1 MLFGT
6 YTAVNKLHTGVNWL
20 TRESVGDQPRNEL
33 KDAQLSKETHNAKHQ
48 GEIDDE
54 PLVSGNSPVKE
65 RNAVPE
71 VLQTLATALVRVAHR
86 HEGAT
91 SAASTATTT
100 RVALRVA
107 AGQISETSH
116 VAHIFINLVEN

>member
-1 MLFGT
+1 MWEALIAKNNTMSTPKMLFGT
-6 YTAVNKLHTGVNWL
+6 YTAVNRLHTGVSWL

-33 KDAQLSKETHNAKHQ
+33 KDAQLGEQTQYAKHQ

-65 RNAVPE
+65 RNAVPQ
-71 VLQTLATALVRVAHR
+71 VLQTLATALVRVTHR

-91 SAASTATTT
+91 SAASTDTIP
-100 RVALRVA
+100 LPLLFPPPK
-107 AGQISETSH
+107 S
-116 VAHIFINLVEN
+116 